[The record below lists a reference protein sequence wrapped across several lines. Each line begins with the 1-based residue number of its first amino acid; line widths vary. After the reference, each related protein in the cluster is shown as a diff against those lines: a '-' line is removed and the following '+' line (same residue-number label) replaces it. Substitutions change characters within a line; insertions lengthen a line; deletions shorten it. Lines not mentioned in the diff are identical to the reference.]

1 MANNSSSSSSNI
13 ITDIKVEDPELNAE
27 QRILELCA
35 HNPDGITDSVL
46 RSGNLFF
53 KLIYAYRIYS

>member
-1 MANNSSSSSSNI
+1 MASTSSSSTTTI

-46 RSGNLFF
+46 RSGKFFVLFLF
-53 KLIYAYRIYS
+53 NI

>member
-1 MANNSSSSSSNI
+1 MANSSSSSISAI

-27 QRILELCA
+27 QRILELCT

-53 KLIYAYRIYS
+53 KLFKYI